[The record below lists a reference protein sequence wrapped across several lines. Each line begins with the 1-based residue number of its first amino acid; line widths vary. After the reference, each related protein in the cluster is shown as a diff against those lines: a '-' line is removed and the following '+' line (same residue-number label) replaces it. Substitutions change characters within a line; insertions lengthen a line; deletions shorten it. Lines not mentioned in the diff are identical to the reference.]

1 MASDLFGSRLQIDVS
16 SRDGEI
22 RIALH
27 GELDIGNA
35 PEVEEALL
43 TAEAAEAPIIRLD
56 LRELQF
62 LDSTGLRVILS
73 AQLRAAVD
81 NDRLRVTPGPERVQR
96 LFAMTGTTDL
106 LHFEDEGDPPDN
118 VVGMPPDGD

>member
-118 VVGMPPDGD
+118 VVGMPPDGG